1 MFSFLLTMGDA
12 AARLTGCAT
21 QMLGYFSQGM
31 LNTACVGYNGSG
43 ITGRAVAEEPFDY
56 GCFNR
61 WPGEFPVF
69 K

>member
-1 MFSFLLTMGDA
+1 
-12 AARLTGCAT
+12 
-21 QMLGYFSQGM
+21 MLGYFSQGM

-69 K
+69 